1 MPPQG
6 IRNRLPNN
14 FMGYIFGGEFWMS
27 GWVYSICWGVHLWGG
42 LLLFEQA
49 IRIP

>member
-14 FMGYIFGGEFWMS
+14 FMGYIFGGEF
-27 GWVYSICWGVHLWGG
+27 GWVGGCTPYAGEFIYGVAYCCL
-42 LLLFEQA
+42 
-49 IRIP
+49 